1 VAQIPWGHNRL
12 IISKIKDISIA
23 EFYVEQCLKNAWDRD
38 TLEIQIKSM
47 LHSRVGSSSNN
58 FQNTL
63 PDSHFK
69 LANEAL
75 KDPYNFDFLSLQ
87 EDALE
92 KVIEDELTK
101 HITKFLLELGNDV
114 ADAAGSEYLAEVDN
128 VSRKK
133 RVVVNVKDPR
143 RGALQREMSSGR
155 LARAL
160 GSVKK

>member
-1 VAQIPWGHNRL
+1 MVRP
-12 IISKIKDISIA
+12 
-23 EFYVEQCLKNAWDRD
+23 
-38 TLEIQIKSM
+38 
-47 LHSRVGSSSNN
+47 
-58 FQNTL
+58 
-63 PDSHFK
+63 
-69 LANEAL
+69 
-75 KDPYNFDFLSLQ
+75 
-87 EDALE
+87 
-92 KVIEDELTK
+92 KVILDYWNIRKLLK
-101 HITKFLLELGNDV
+101 GPDVSKFLLELGNDV